1 MAIGKEYGRL
11 CRIFGVEEL
20 RGKGKE
26 GKGGKEGK
34 DSINWDGFEEEEE
47 FS

>member
-1 MAIGKEYGRL
+1 MAIWKEYGRL

-26 GKGGKEGK
+26 GKEGK
-34 DSINWDGFEEEEE
+34 DTINWDGFEEEEE